1 MYRMANPYRQQPQ
14 SKDLCWTDPEPW
26 ETQARLDKPRE
37 RAQGWRDYSRPLAGK
52 GRPSKLSGSGT
63 SRISGRDG
71 TSSGRFKD
79 RKKDQQKDTYSAPPE
94 VLYKQI
100 GSAGLA
106 YVDKST
112 EASYNWLTKTY
123 PLPKGEQTKN
133 MRSLKD
139 ICAMKVAERAHNLN
153 SIHLQSVTWS
163 VMRRVWHYICLYHQ
177 DSFIIFQLFASVF
190 SKELTFQCHPTVAS
204 LPLPKKSVILKN
216 TLPNSNNHRVERLFA
231 NVRISQFVHSLN
243 SSPFSH
249 LTILELSK
257 PMTTDDLSYLTNIT
271 HLTALR
277 VSRVSQLPD
286 QVVSRWC
293 SALKS
298 GKWTKLKMLSM
309 PLIEQGSFRKL
320 QNVASW
326 CTLTCLEVQTKTV
339 FNMQREWKDVD
350 WDDWKLIDAE
360 GREMEKLSWG
370 MKAQAFI
377 RKYNLPDSGVEMER
391 DVIWLDFNVMNHV
404 FADREY
410 DTTEG
415 QFDHMWK
422 LGEVMSY
429 TQTMVLT
436 RRKDAKSESPPTLSG
451 SLNRK
456 AVKKPALKRK
466 KLINIRDAKSF
477 FDL

>member
-14 SKDLCWTDPEPW
+14 SKGLCWTDPEPW

-163 VMRRVWHYICLYHQ
+163 VMRR
-177 DSFIIFQLFASVF
+177 
-190 SKELTFQCHPTVAS
+190 
-204 LPLPKKSVILKN
+204 
-216 TLPNSNNHRVERLFA
+216 
-231 NVRISQFVHSLN
+231 
-243 SSPFSH
+243 
-249 LTILELSK
+249 
-257 PMTTDDLSYLTNIT
+257 
-271 HLTALR
+271 
-277 VSRVSQLPD
+277 
-286 QVVSRWC
+286 
-293 SALKS
+293 
-298 GKWTKLKMLSM
+298 
-309 PLIEQGSFRKL
+309 
-320 QNVASW
+320 
-326 CTLTCLEVQTKTV
+326 TKTV

-436 RRKDAKSESPPTLSG
+436 RRKDAKSETPPTLSG